1 MEQQQ
6 KLETMLFIEKS
17 YYSKI
22 SIKSY
27 PKRRLIADCLH
38 KLTDDEHISDDIFAL
53 TMYIFDRFIFKTS
66 LININDRDYQL
77 IALSCYNLAKKLRTN
92 ILINNENEQ
101 LSLIFSNENYS
112 DEEIFNTELII
123 SNTLDWDLAYFIPH
137 DYIQLLFKYFLPL
150 ENHIQQLCLHVHILL
165 SLAICELNTLT
176 IRPSIL
182 ACACIKAAI
191 KGLSLKNIHQIDE
204 IILKLIHCNQIELS
218 HTYYMI
224 EQLFQSYLQNI
235 KPSSKRRCL
244 VPIDTSSQQLTKV
257 K

>member
-1 MEQQQ
+1 MEKQQ
-6 KLETMLFIEKS
+6 LETMLFIEKS

-22 SIKSY
+22 SIKSHS
-27 PKRRLIADCLH
+27 KRCLIADCLH
-38 KLTDDEHISDDIFAL
+38 KLTDDEHISDDVFAL
-53 TMYIFDRFIFKTS
+53 AMYIFDRFMSKTS
-66 LININDRDYQL
+66 SIITNDRYYKL

-101 LSLIFSNENYS
+101 LSLIFSNENYN
-112 DEEIFNTELII
+112 DEEIFDAEQII
-123 SNTLDWDLAYFIPH
+123 SNTLDWDFAYFVPH

-150 ENHIQQLCLHVHILL
+150 ENRTQLCLHVHILL

-176 IRPSIL
+176 ILPSL
-182 ACACIKAAI
+182 FACACIKAAI

-204 IILKLIHCNQIELS
+204 LILKIIHCNQIELS
-218 HTYYMI
+218 HTQYLI

-235 KPSSKRRCL
+235 KPSPRRRCL
-244 VPIDTSSQQLTKV
+244 APIDTSSQQCTKV